1 MRSMAT
7 IRITQRRSQIGCN
20 PKQRATLKAMGL
32 GKINRVIEREDTP
45 IIRGQVAVVSHLV
58 SVEEVD

>member
-1 MRSMAT
+1 MAT
-7 IRITQRRSQIGCN
+7 IRITQRRSQIGCK
-20 PKQRATLKAMGL
+20 PKQRATLKALGL
-32 GKINRVIEREDTP
+32 GKIGRVIEREDTP